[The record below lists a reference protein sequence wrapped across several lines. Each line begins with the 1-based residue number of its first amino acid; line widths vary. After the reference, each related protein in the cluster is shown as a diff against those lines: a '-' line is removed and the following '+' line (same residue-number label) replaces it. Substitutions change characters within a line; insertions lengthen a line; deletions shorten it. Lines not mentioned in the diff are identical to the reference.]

1 HTRHH
6 RHVRA
11 RIGRA
16 VGVGPRRPGREPLG
30 RPVRRERRP
39 ALAPLRGPARR
50 VGPRRDRA
58 RRDRLDPADPGGD
71 PMTAPTT
78 RAPDPAR
85 GLPGPGEGPLRTG
98 TPGELLRTHTAP
110 DGGELT
116 LRVLDPDADLDVLH
130 AWVSRPWA
138 RFWGL
143 GGLTRSALRDL
154 YAHVGSLPTHHAF
167 LVRWD
172 AEPVAL
178 LQTYEPAH
186 DPVADAYVVRPGDVG
201 AHFLLGGRGPRGT
214 RLWDALGPLVV
225 G

>member
-1 HTRHH
+1 
-6 RHVRA
+6 
-11 RIGRA
+11 
-16 VGVGPRRPGREPLG
+16 
-30 RPVRRERRP
+30 
-39 ALAPLRGPARR
+39 
-50 VGPRRDRA
+50 
-58 RRDRLDPADPGGD
+58 
-71 PMTAPTT
+71 MTAPTT
-78 RAPDPAR
+78 RTPDPAR

-130 AWVSRPWA
+130 AWVTRPSA

-143 GGLTRSALRDL
+143 GGLTRSELRDL

-172 AEPVAL
+172 ADPVAL

-201 AHFLLGGRGPRGT
+201 AHFLLGGRGPRGS

-225 G
+225 GFCLDDPRADRVVVEPDTANDRAHARMRTLGFEVAEPVRVGDKDALLAFLTRERARPLLDAAAAAVRG